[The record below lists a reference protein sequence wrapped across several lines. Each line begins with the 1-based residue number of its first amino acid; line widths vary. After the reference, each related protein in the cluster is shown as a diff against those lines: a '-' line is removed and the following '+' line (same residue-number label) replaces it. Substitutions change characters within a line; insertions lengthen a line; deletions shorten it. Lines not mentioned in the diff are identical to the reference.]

1 MLKQFRTKGQIIR
14 NSHGGF
20 LLLWTIATAIG
31 YAGGG
36 LLSGAVVRIV
46 GGGWGLFLS
55 FAVISAV
62 LGLTQWLAIRT
73 KIMGT
78 GWLWTTWVGG
88 TLGGAFSS
96 WASFQIAFTY
106 GSAVDLLVIYG
117 CLRGLTTGIAQW
129 IILRRHSKFA
139 DWWIVASA
147 VSWYIGVLVG
157 SLLMDKLGY
166 FLILLVGTIY
176 GVLSGGALMLIL
188 WRRRQ

>member
-20 LLLWTIATAIG
+20 LLLWSGATAIG

-62 LGLTQWLAIRT
+62 LGLTQWLVIRT
-73 KIMGT
+73 KIMGI

-88 TLGGAFSS
+88 TLGGGFSS
-96 WASFQIAFTY
+96 WASFQIAITY
-106 GSAVDLLVIYG
+106 GDAVDLLVIYG
-117 CLRGLTTGIAQW
+117 CLRGLTTGVAQW
-129 IILRRHSKFA
+129 IILRRYSKFA

-147 VSWYIGVLVG
+147 GSWYVSILVG
-157 SLLMDKLGY
+157 SLLMNKLGY

-176 GVLSGGALMLIL
+176 GVLSGFALMLIL
-188 WRRRQ
+188 GRRRQ